1 MRVMKNNSLVEWGCI
16 VDNHLMGITP
26 LGKVFIRMNRQE
38 KVTGMYTM
46 FGEIE
51 KFVPQDEFQED
62 IDLAKEVLSEIVKG
76 KIEKD
81 IFLKK
86 ELTL

>member
-1 MRVMKNNSLVEWGCI
+1 MRLMKNNSLVEWGCV

-26 LGKVFIRMNRQE
+26 LGKVFIRINRQE

-46 FGEIE
+46 FGEVE
-51 KFVPQDEFQED
+51 KFVPQDETQENVD
-62 IDLAKEVLSEIVKG
+62 SAKKVMFDIVKN

-81 IFLKK
+81 ILLKK

>member
-1 MRVMKNNSLVEWGCI
+1 MKNNSLVEWGCV

-51 KFVPQDEFQED
+51 KFTPQDEFQED